1 MELTLLLVNTVTRF
15 LSSIEMISL
24 YTVHT
29 PATLQTDLEGKMN
42 IHNNSNIE
50 KRMCLTDAQFR
61 NEKRYNLGLRMANSL
76 LDKGI
81 ISEQDYLEI
90 TDKLSQKY
98 NPIFG

>member
-1 MELTLLLVNTVTRF
+1 
-15 LSSIEMISL
+15 
-24 YTVHT
+24 
-29 PATLQTDLEGKMN
+29 MN

-50 KRMCLTDAQFR
+50 KKMCLTDAQFR